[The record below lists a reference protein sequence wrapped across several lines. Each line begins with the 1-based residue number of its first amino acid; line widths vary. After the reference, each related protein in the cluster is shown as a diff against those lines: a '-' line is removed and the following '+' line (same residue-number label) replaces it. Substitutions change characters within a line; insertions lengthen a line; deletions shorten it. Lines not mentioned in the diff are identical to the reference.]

1 MRNGRRRIDP
11 RDRKQGMLRGRGGR
25 GGRMSRAE
33 QARYRRKYC
42 GHGPDDYKDDPRA
55 KNRLRY
61 VGECCV
67 QFILSTLPPKIVAG
81 FAFLRER
88 LERIHLV
95 LYLKRGCY
103 FLIQGVRH

>member
-67 QFILSTLPPKIVAG
+67 QFILTVKLHNSEWVKATVNK
-81 FAFLRER
+81 
-88 LERIHLV
+88 
-95 LYLKRGCY
+95 
-103 FLIQGVRH
+103 

>member
-67 QFILSTLPPKIVAG
+67 LFILTLPPKIVAG

-88 LERIHLV
+88 QEERTHL
-95 LYLKRGCY
+95 KSI
-103 FLIQGVRH
+103 FLIKKKYIKIWH